1 MIDGEG
7 TPADAIDLTPVEA
20 NENYNYGMVANVRL
34 RTTGRI
40 IFVTL
45 LPNAANS
52 NNTINRSNRIGTAV
66 GFGDW
71 IRVSLYVGIMILDP
85 GIPDI
90 PKHGITEP
98 ENISFLFSFFLSFC
112 SHFLM

>member
-20 NENYNYGMVANVRL
+20 IENYNYGMVATVRL
-34 RTTGRI
+34 RTTARL

-45 LPNAANS
+45 LPNLPTRTTLYIEAIESAPFW
-52 NNTINRSNRIGTAV
+52 TAE

-71 IRVSLYVGIMILDP
+71 GQL
-85 GIPDI
+85 
-90 PKHGITEP
+90 
-98 ENISFLFSFFLSFC
+98 
-112 SHFLM
+112 

>member
-34 RTTGRI
+34 RTTARI

-45 LPNAANS
+45 LP
-52 NNTINRSNRIGTAV
+52 
-66 GFGDW
+66 
-71 IRVSLYVGIMILDP
+71 IMLP
-85 GIPDI
+85 
-90 PKHGITEP
+90 TRTT
-98 ENISFLFSFFLSFC
+98 L
-112 SHFLM
+112 

>member
-34 RTTGRI
+34 RTRARI

-52 NNTINRSNRIGTAV
+52 NNTINRSNRIGPIGTAV

-71 IRVSLYVGIMILDP
+71 GQSLSQSVWNYDP
-85 GIPDI
+85 GSRFT
-90 PKHGITEP
+90 GYTETRY
-98 ENISFLFSFFLSFC
+98 N
-112 SHFLM
+112 

>member
-34 RTTGRI
+34 RTRARI

-52 NNTINRSNRIGTAV
+52 NNTINRSNRIGPIGTAV
-66 GFGDW
+66 GFG
-71 IRVSLYVGIMILDP
+71 IGVSLCLSLFGIMIPDP
-85 GIPDI
+85 GLPDI
-90 PKHGITEP
+90 PKHGITEQ
-98 ENISFLFSFFLSFC
+98 EIFLLSFFSVK
-112 SHFLM
+112 